1 MTTGAVIVAA
11 GRSSRMGGVDKL
23 MLPLGGRPLLAHS
36 LATIASHPAVDR
48 VAIVCSE
55 SNLDEAAPL
64 ATLAAPSA
72 VVVPG
77 GARRRDSVRAGLEA
91 LSGIDHVIIHD
102 GARPFVTRPMIDS
115 VLAGARLTGAALC
128 AIPMPDTVKRANLSG
143 LVRSTVSREGL
154 WLAQTPQAFRTD
166 LLLRAHQASDI
177 DATDDASLVEL
188 LGEPVRIVLGSAHN
202 LKITQPEDLAL
213 AEALYA
219 SIRRGEA

>member
-1 MTTGAVIVAA
+1 MTIGAVIVAA
-11 GRSSRMGGVDKL
+11 GRSSRMGGIDKL
-23 MLPLGGRPLLAHS
+23 LLPLGGRPLLAHS
-36 LATIASHPAVDR
+36 LATIANHPAVDR

-55 SNLDEAAPL
+55 GNLDEAAPL
-64 ATLAAPSA
+64 ATAEASSA
-72 VVVPG
+72 VVVLG
-77 GARRRDSVRAGLEA
+77 GARRRDSVRAGVEA
-91 LSGIDHVIIHD
+91 LPGIDHVVIHD
-102 GARPFVTRPMIDS
+102 GARPFVTPPMIDS

-154 WLAQTPQAFRTD
+154 WLAQTPQAFQVD

-202 LKITQPEDLAL
+202 LKITLPEDLAL
-213 AEALYA
+213 GEALYA
-219 SIRRGEA
+219 SVRKGEA